1 MDTILVNRYQ
11 IIRPLGSGGFGD
23 TYIATDLHSPKRK
36 KVVVKSLKPV
46 HYETNSEVVEKL
58 FLKEASVLEDLG
70 VNYQQI
76 PTLNAFFSLDNQ
88 YYLVQEY
95 IEGKSLKEFGII
107 SPEQCFQILS
117 SLLETLKYIHSQNII
132 HRDIK
137 PENIIIRESKEKD
150 KPESLIPVLIDFG
163 AVKETMGAINLSDGS
178 VVSSVIVGTK
188 GFMPLEQGMGKTVF
202 SSDLYSLALTMV
214 YSLTGKYPIA
224 FPTNPLNGEIEW
236 DSVTTNIPD
245 HLKQIL
251 QKATKIDTLQRYST
265 AEEMYHALHQHEI
278 PEDNLSQTL
287 VVSPPHQKKLN
298 TSQNN
303 LSEEFPTV
311 VVNKFGKN
319 NSQSFVPTESL
330 SNNNHAKN
338 IDNNKDKN
346 NLFLIFI
353 LFFIVIILGIL
364 GGFFIT
370 QMSNLFFN
378 GTTNNGNEI
387 IDNNNISSQEAVETV
402 EKLYVFISE
411 KEFDQAYHLYSP
423 EMQSKFSGD
432 FFEQFERVTV
442 EDLSVTSQTTTSV
455 DLIGSNTYFYPDGST
470 QREERSYRLEKLNGS
485 PIIVSSEFIRVTKPR

>member
-1 MDTILVNRYQ
+1 MDTILFNRYQ

-36 KVVVKSLKPV
+36 KVVVKSLKPI
-46 HYETNSEVVEKL
+46 HYETNTEVVEKL

-70 VNYQQI
+70 ANYQQI

-137 PENIIIRESKEKD
+137 PENIIIRECKD

-178 VVSSVIVGTK
+178 VVSSVIVGTM

-202 SSDLYSLALTMV
+202 SSDLYSLALTMI

-236 DSVTTNIPD
+236 DSVTTNIPE
-245 HLKQIL
+245 HLKMIL

-265 AEEMYHALHQHEI
+265 AEEMYHALHQHQT
-278 PEDNLSQTL
+278 PEDSLSPTL
-287 VVSPPHQKKLN
+287 VVSPAHPKKTN
-298 TSQNN
+298 TPQTN
-303 LSEEFPTV
+303 LSEEFPTL
-311 VVNKFGKN
+311 VVNKSGKN
-319 NSQSFVPTESL
+319 KTNSFVPTESL
-330 SNNNHAKN
+330 SNNDQSENK
-338 IDNNKDKN
+338 DNNENKN
-346 NLFLIFI
+346 NPFFILALFL
-353 LFFIVIILGIL
+353 IVIILGVL

-370 QMSNLFFN
+370 QMGNIFF
-378 GTTNNGNEI
+378 GSTPNNGNGNTNVT
-387 IDNNNISSQEAVETV
+387 NNNIFPQEAIETV
-402 EKLYVFISE
+402 EKLYVLVSE

-423 EMQSKFSGD
+423 EMQSGFTGA

-442 EDLSVTSQTTTSV
+442 EDLSVTSQTPTSI
-455 DLIGSNTYFYPDGST
+455 DLIGYNTYFYPDGST

-485 PIIVSSEFIRVTKPR
+485 PIIVSSEFIRVTKHR